1 MILSYWFRLVSLC
14 FAAFFI
20 VHAAAG
26 ITIWFAETRAIR
38 FAERIKARSAARLLF
53 WIRILPAA
61 IAVAFVAG
69 ICAPSYLRFEENA
82 SGEKVGFA
90 CLALALM
97 GALVWALSF
106 CRGARTVLRSARFT
120 RLCRRTGRSLR
131 LAGSPAE
138 TLPGEILIIQSRSP
152 FLVQSGLLR
161 PYIVISGGLLNNFS
175 SAELEAALRHET
187 AHWTA
192 RDNWKR
198 LLVTFLPEI
207 LPVGRGF
214 GLLER
219 GWSKFTERAADDC
232 VSAQGAGSALS
243 LAAALL
249 CLARMRATMG
259 PPLWIPRSVSSL
271 AGSDDLP
278 GRIQRLLSPAP
289 DAPLIR
295 SNYVRRILWGAGA
308 VVATATVAA
317 IASPV
322 LLSSVHELLEH
333 LLR

>member
-1 MILSYWFRLVSLC
+1 MILSYWLRLVSLC
-14 FAAFFI
+14 FSAFFI

-26 ITIWFAETRAIR
+26 IAVWLAESRAIR
-38 FAERIKARSAARLLF
+38 FAERITARSAARLLF
-53 WIRILPAA
+53 WIRILPAG
-61 IAVAFVAG
+61 IAVACVVG

-97 GALVWALSF
+97 GALVWAVSF
-106 CRGARTVLRSARFT
+106 CRGARTVLRSVRFT
-120 RLCRRTGRSLR
+120 RLCRRTGRSVR
-131 LAGSPAE
+131 FAGRPAK
-138 TLPGEILIIQSRSP
+138 ILVIQSRSP
-152 FLVQSGLLR
+152 FLVQSGLLQ
-161 PYIVISGGLLNNFS
+161 PYIVISAGLLNNFS
-175 SAELEAALRHET
+175 SGELEAALRHET
-187 AHWTA
+187 AHWSS

-198 LLVTFLPEI
+198 LLVSFLPEV

-214 GLLER
+214 DLLER

-249 CLARMRATMG
+249 CLARMQATMG

-289 DAPLIR
+289 DVPLIR
-295 SNYVRRILWGAGA
+295 SDYVRRILWGLGA

-317 IASPV
+317 VASPV

>member
-1 MILSYWFRLVSLC
+1 MILSYWFRLASLC
-14 FAAFFI
+14 FAGFFI
-20 VHAAAG
+20 VHAATGAAV
-26 ITIWFAETRAIR
+26 WFAETRAIR
-38 FAERIKARSAARLLF
+38 FAERITARSAARLLF
-53 WIRILPAA
+53 WMRVLPAA
-61 IAVAFVAG
+61 VAVAFVAG
-69 ICAPSYLRFEENA
+69 ICAPSYLRFEKNA

-90 CLALALM
+90 CLALALI
-97 GALVWALSF
+97 GALVWAASF
-106 CRGARTVLRSARFT
+106 FRVARTLVRSARFT
-120 RLCRRTGRSLR
+120 RLCRRTGRSVR
-131 LAGSPAE
+131 LAAKSS
-138 TLPGEILIIQSRSP
+138 EILVIHSRSP

-175 SAELEAALRHET
+175 SAELEAALRHEN
-187 AHWTA
+187 AHWTS

-198 LLVTFLPEI
+198 LLVAFLPEI

-214 GLLER
+214 DLLER

-271 AGSDDLP
+271 AGNDDLP
-278 GRIQRLLSPAP
+278 GRIQRLLTPAP
-289 DAPLIR
+289 EVPLIR
-295 SNYVRRILWGAGA
+295 SGYSRRVLWGVGTA
-308 VVATATVAA
+308 VVTATLAA
-317 IASPV
+317 VASPV

>member
-20 VHAAAG
+20 VHAAG
-26 ITIWFAETRAIR
+26 GVTVWFAETPAIR

-69 ICAPSYLRFEENA
+69 ICAPSYLRFEENP

-97 GALVWALSF
+97 GVLVWAVSF
-106 CRGARTVLRSARFT
+106 FRGVRTVLRSVRFT
-120 RLCRRTGRSLR
+120 RLCRRTGRSVRVLGEPSEM
-131 LAGSPAE
+131 LILGSA
-138 TLPGEILIIQSRSP
+138 RP

-161 PYIVISGGLLNNFS
+161 PYVVISGGLLENFS
-175 SAELEAALRHET
+175 CAELEAALRHEN
-187 AHWTA
+187 AHWA
-192 RDNWKR
+192 SRDNWKR
-198 LLVTFLPEI
+198 LLVAFLPEV

-214 GLLER
+214 DLLER
-219 GWSKFTERAADDC
+219 GWSKFAERAADDC
-232 VSAQGAGSALS
+232 VSAHGAGSALS

-249 CLARMRATMG
+249 RLARMRATMG
-259 PPLWIPRSVSSL
+259 PPGWIPRSVSSL
-271 AGSDDLP
+271 ADTDDLP
-278 GRIQRLLSPAP
+278 GRIQRLLAPAP
-289 DAPLIR
+289 DVPLIR
-295 SNYVRRILWGAGA
+295 SGYVRRVVWGAGA
-308 VVATATVAA
+308 VVATATIAA
-317 IASPV
+317 VASPV